1 MKISELGEEAFL
13 RELAEKFPPRS
24 SGVVIGIGDDAA
36 VVGFPEGE
44 RALLTIDSLIEN
56 VHFTR
61 RTLPPRFLGRKA
73 VAVNASDVA
82 AMGGAPLAA
91 LLSLSVPGDT
101 DVGSLWQVVMGA
113 SERARELD
121 MSLVGGNLS
130 LAPGGIAVDVA
141 VMGATV
147 EGRALRRSGARAG
160 DGLYLSGTIGAST
173 TGLALLQRGMA
184 LSPEGGLIVPDGL
197 REGPNS
203 LAEGVIRAH
212 IDPEPRVALGQELNR
227 RKLATACIDV
237 SDGLGLDLHRL
248 CRASGVGARVEEGA
262 LPVAPGALAWEGFFR
277 RDATARAVSGG
288 EDYELLFTGNVKKLE
303 RFRDEGDFTFT
314 RIGEV
319 VPGERVEIARRNG
332 VVETLTP
339 SGWDHFRATVPRP

>member
-13 RELAEKFPPRS
+13 RELPKRFPPW
-24 SGVVIGIGDDAA
+24 SGDVVVGIGDDAA
-36 VVGFPEGE
+36 VVSFPQGE
-44 RALLTIDSLIEN
+44 RALLTTDSLIEN

-73 VAVNASDVA
+73 VAVNVSDVA
-82 AMGGAPLAA
+82 AMGGTPLAA

-101 DVGSLWQVVMGA
+101 DVGSLWQVVGGA

-121 MSLVGGNLS
+121 LSLVGGNLS

-141 VMGATV
+141 VMGATLA
-147 EGRALRRSGARAG
+147 GRVLRRSGARAG
-160 DGLYLSGTIGAST
+160 DGLYLSGRIGASA
-173 TGLALLQRGMA
+173 TGLALLQRGMV

-197 REGPNS
+197 REGPIS
-203 LAEGVIRAH
+203 LSEDVIRAH
-212 IDPEPRVALGQELNR
+212 IDPEPRLSLGRELNR

-262 LPVAPGALAWEGFFR
+262 LPVAPGVLAWERFFR
-277 RDATARAVSGG
+277 RDATATAVSGG
-288 EDYELLFTGNVKKLE
+288 EDYELLFTGSVTKLE
-303 RFRDEGDFTFT
+303 RLRDECDFTFT

-319 VPGERVEIARRNG
+319 VPGERVEIAMRSG
-332 VVETLTP
+332 ALETLAP
-339 SGWDHFRATVPRP
+339 SGWDHFRATLPRP